1 MPMIFIASTG
11 GSAGRSL
18 AAWALAKKL
27 KEKKLRVGFFKPF
40 TLRPPNK
47 ISPKDEATDPDLLL
61 LKEVLQLEEPDN
73 LLCPV
78 QLTPDLLSQISKK
91 EVELLWEKIQQS
103 FREISRTKDII
114 LAMGGK
120 EIFWGEGIPDFS
132 DSILVKK
139 FNAAVIL
146 LDHYQKDNLTMFS
159 LLSLNSFLEGRVRT
173 AILNHIPSEKMAHI
187 KDKLIP
193 FFQGKGIK
201 SVVPIPED
209 SILAA
214 NSVEAIAELIEGE
227 IICGIEYKGNLIQD
241 FTIGAKHLTG
251 AISIFKQVY
260 NRVILLRLP
269 EQGTEQAAV
278 GGIILTG
285 GKKPGEILLR
295 VAQEASL
302 PLILTRLDTFQTV
315 ERMEKTKPILSVKD
329 SFKVNRFLEL
339 IAQES
344 PQEEWLEA
352 LL

>member
-1 MPMIFIASTG
+1 MLTIFIASTG
-11 GSAGRSL
+11 GAAGRSL

-27 KEKKLRVGFFKPF
+27 KEKKLRVGFFKPY
-40 TLRPPNK
+40 TLWPAN
-47 ISPKDEATDPDLLL
+47 IILPKEEVIDPDLLL
-61 LKEVLQLEEPDN
+61 LKEVLHLPEPDN

-78 QLTPDLLSQISKK
+78 QLTSEMLSQISKK
-91 EVELLWEKIQQS
+91 EAEFLWEKIQQA
-103 FREISRTKDII
+103 FQEISRTKDVI

-120 EIFWGEGIPDFS
+120 EIFWGEGISDFS

-173 AILNHIPSEKMAHI
+173 AILNHVPLEKIAHL
-187 KDKLIP
+187 KNKLIP

-214 NSVEAIAELIEGE
+214 NSVEAINELIAGE
-227 IICGIEYKGNLIQD
+227 IICGIEYKGNLIKD

-251 AISIFKQVY
+251 SISIFKQVY

-269 EQGTEQAAV
+269 EKGAEQAAV

-285 GKKPGEILLR
+285 GKKPGEIIMR

-315 ERMEKTKPILSVKD
+315 ERMEKIKPILSVKD
-329 SFKVNRFLEL
+329 SFKVHRFLEL

-344 PQEEWLEA
+344 PQDEWLEA

>member
-1 MPMIFIASTG
+1 MPTIFIASTG

-18 AAWALAKKL
+18 ASWALAKKL
-27 KEKKLRVGFFKPF
+27 KEKNLRVGFFKPY
-40 TLRPPNK
+40 TLKPANK
-47 ISPKDEATDPDLLL
+47 ISLKEEATDPDLLL

-78 QLTPDLLSQISKK
+78 QLSLDMLSQISKK
-91 EVELLWEKIQQS
+91 ETEFLWEKIQQA
-103 FREISRTKDII
+103 FQEISRTKDII
-114 LAMGGK
+114 LAIGGK
-120 EIFWGEGIPDFS
+120 EIFWGEGISDFS

-139 FNAAVIL
+139 FNAAVLL

-173 AILNHIPSEKMAHI
+173 AILNRVPIEKI
-187 KDKLIP
+187 DYLKSKLIP
-193 FFQGKGIK
+193 FFQDKGIK

-209 SILAA
+209 PILAA

-227 IICGIEYKGNLIQD
+227 IICGIEYKGNLIRD

-251 AISIFKQVY
+251 PISIFKQVY

-269 EQGTEQAAV
+269 EKGMEEAVV

-295 VAQEASL
+295 VAKEASL
-302 PLILTRLDTFQTV
+302 PLILTRFDTFQTV
-315 ERMEKTKPILSVKD
+315 ERMEKTKPILSFKD
-329 SFKVNRFLEL
+329 SFKVHRFLEL
-339 IAQES
+339 IDQES
-344 PQEEWLEA
+344 PPNEWLEA